1 MTTHGVTTHSGSTQ
15 LTTPAVEVTDLI
27 KEYDGRRVLDGVTLR
42 VPTGSVFGF
51 LGRNG
56 AGKTTTLRILLGL
69 APATDGRVSLLGSV
83 IGNGT
88 DPRLLARVGFVPDVP
103 AFYPWMTAREYLQ
116 FVGRVFRLPRPIL
129 DERIAALL
137 DLADLT
143 DVHQRISGYSR
154 GMRQRLG
161 IIQGLVNAPEVL
173 LLDEPTSALDP
184 LGRKDV
190 LDLIAALRGRTTV
203 LFSTHILDDAQRVC
217 DEVAVI
223 ERGRTV
229 VQAPLADLLARSGA
243 TETLT
248 IQVSER
254 TEDVRTAL
262 AAQPW
267 VTGTQTLGT
276 DAGPDTGPELQ
287 VSVVDLAAAQQ
298 ALPRLLADLGVGLV
312 RFDRAH
318 PSLERVFVELVEA
331 QR

>member
-1 MTTHGVTTHSGSTQ
+1 MSTHGMTAHGMTQ
-15 LTTPAVEVTDLI
+15 QVTTPAIEIDGLV

-42 VPTGSVFGF
+42 VPAGSVFGF

-69 APATDGRVSLLGSV
+69 APATHGRVSLLGTE
-83 IGNGT
+83 IGRAT
-88 DPRLLARVGFVPDVP
+88 DPGTLARVGFVPDVP
-103 AFYPWMTAREYLQ
+103 VFYPWMTAREYLQ
-116 FVGRVFRLPRPIL
+116 FVGRIFRLPRTVL
-129 DERIAALL
+129 DERIATLL

-143 DVHQRISGYSR
+143 DVGQRIGGYSR

-161 IIQGLVNAPEVL
+161 IIQGLVNAPDVL

-223 ERGRTV
+223 ESGRTL
-229 VQAPLADLLARSGA
+229 VQAPLADLLARTGTA
-243 TETLT
+243 ETLT
-248 IQVSER
+248 VQVSER
-254 TEDVRTAL
+254 TEEVRAAL
-262 AAQPW
+262 TAQPW
-267 VTGTQTLGT
+267 VTGVSSRRT
-276 DAGPDTGPELQ
+276 DTDTDTDPELL
-287 VSVVDLAAAQQ
+287 VSVTDLAAAQHT
-298 ALPRLLADLGVGLV
+298 LPQLLAGLGVGLV
-312 RFDRAH
+312 RFDRAA
-318 PSLERVFVELVEA
+318 PSLERVFVDLVEA